1 MQNFGDYLIPGG
13 IAFIMLGIG
22 LSLHFRDFSRVFL
35 RPKGI
40 LVGLAGQ
47 FFLLPAIAFFM
58 AWLLPIDP
66 LHKVGLILIAA
77 APGGTA
83 SNLVTHMLKGRVALS
98 VSLTSFNSFGILLSI
113 PLYLNLALFWFLG
126 TESEISIGF
135 MDTFKEILF
144 TVVIPVISGVLLNE
158 YGPHKLISKL
168 QQPLRFILPGVLF
181 VIFAYHIFLEDGGAQ
196 SESLGE
202 NYFLYLPLA
211 LFNVV
216 TMIIGYF
223 LARWSG
229 IRHDGAYT
237 ISVELG
243 LQNAALAIFIATQ
256 VLERSEISLVAV
268 IYSSFSFFSTW
279 LVAWLL
285 KHRLAEYRKP
295 LKKA

>member
-1 MQNFGDYLIPGG
+1 
-13 IAFIMLGIG
+13 MLGIG
-22 LSLHFRDFSRVFL
+22 LSLHFRDFGRVFL

-47 FFLLPAIAFFM
+47 FFVLPALAFLM

-66 LHKVGLILIAA
+66 LYKVGLVLIAS

-144 TVVIPVISGVLLNE
+144 TVVIPVVLGIALNE
-158 YGPHKLISKL
+158 YGPHRFIAKL
-168 QQPLRFILPGVLF
+168 QQPLRYILPAVLF
-181 VIFAYHIFLEDGGAQ
+181 LIFAYHIFFEDDGAQ
-196 SESLGE
+196 SIAFTE
-202 NYFLYLPLA
+202 NKILYLPLIF
-211 LFNVV
+211 FNLV
-216 TMIIGYF
+216 TMSLGYF

-237 ISVELG
+237 IAVELG

-256 VLERSEISLVAV
+256 VLERSQISLVAV
-268 IYSSFSFFSTW
+268 MYSSFSFFSTW
-279 LVAWLL
+279 LIAWLF
-285 KHRLAEYRKP
+285 KHKLGP
-295 LKKA
+295 DKKLGKA